1 MRLEIFGR
9 SWVVTRFC
17 DHARKVHFM
26 VKKRPNTRYF
36 RVGVFVLG
44 GFVEYN
50 ETFTICPDVGVSSIV
65 VLDEQFRVLLVLEDK
80 PHIQGLWHTPS
91 GRIEEGEL
99 PIEAAKRELFEETGL
114 QHLELVFLNSF
125 LARSQSG
132 GLIMR
137 SAFLARID
145 SKTVIEPVFKH
156 EIAGTK
162 WVTKLEFDAMYD
174 HNEIRMHH
182 TKLFLE
188 EALRFLERESKGAS
202 Q

>member
-1 MRLEIFGR
+1 M
-9 SWVVTRFC
+9 
-17 DHARKVHFM
+17 
-26 VKKRPNTRYF
+26 
-36 RVGVFVLG
+36 
-44 GFVEYN
+44 EYN
-50 ETFTICPDVGVSSIV
+50 ETFTISPDVGVSSIV
-65 VLDEQFRVLLVLEDK
+65 VLDEDLRILLVLEDK

-162 WVTKLEFDAMYD
+162 WVTKFEFDTMY
-174 HNEIRMHH
+174 HRSEIRMHH
-182 TKLFLE
+182 TKLFIE
-188 EALRFLERESKGAS
+188 EALRFLEHEPKGVN